1 MMKFLFDIFPLI
13 VFFGSYKWAGS
24 NEEAA
29 QALVNG
35 HLSGII
41 SGGAITASQAPIIVA
56 TITGIIATALQIGY
70 LLLRRRKVDG
80 ALWVSMIV
88 FLFFGGLTI
97 YFHDD
102 DFIKWKPT
110 IIYWSFA
117 IAMIVAQRFFGKNLI
132 RAAMEKQIGLPDEI
146 WHRLNTA
153 WIMFWIAL
161 GLLNLFVAF
170 VLFKADT
177 NAWVSF
183 KAFGVTG
190 LMLAFFV
197 AQGFYLAK
205 HIKDEA

>member
-1 MMKFLFDIFPLI
+1 MMKFLFDILPLI
-13 VFFGSYKWAGS
+13 VFFATYKWGGS
-24 NEEAA
+24 NEAAA

-35 HLSGII
+35 NLSGII

-56 TITGIIATALQIGY
+56 TIAGIAATALQIGY
-70 LLLRRRKVDG
+70 LLLRGRKVDG
-80 ALWVSMIV
+80 ALWVSMFV

-117 IAMIVAQRFFGKNLI
+117 IAMVVAYRFFGKNLI
-132 RAAMEKQIGLPDEI
+132 RAAMEKQVALPDHV
-146 WHRLNTA
+146 WQRLNTV
-153 WIMFWIAL
+153 WIMFWVAL

-177 NAWVSF
+177 SAWVSF

-190 LMLAFFV
+190 LMFAFFV

>member
-1 MMKFLFDIFPLI
+1 MLKFLFDIFPLL
-13 VFFGSYKWAGS
+13 VFFGSYRWAGN
-24 NEEAA
+24 NEGTA
-29 QALVNG
+29 QLLVNDN
-35 HLSGII
+35 LSGII
-41 SGGAITASQAPIIVA
+41 SGGAIQASQAPIIVA
-56 TITGIIATALQIGY
+56 TIAGIVATAIQIAY
-70 LLLRRRKVDG
+70 LLARGKRVDG
-80 ALWVSMIV
+80 ALWVSMVV

-117 IAMIVAQRFFGKNLI
+117 AAMVVAYRFFGKNLI
-132 RAAMEKQIGLPDEI
+132 RAAMEKQIALPDEV
-146 WHRLNTA
+146 WTRLNTV
-153 WIMFWIAL
+153 WVLFWVAL

-190 LMLAFFV
+190 LMLVFFV
-197 AQGFYLAK
+197 AQGFYLSK

>member
-1 MMKFLFDIFPLI
+1 MKFLFDIFPLL

-24 NEEAA
+24 NEDVA
-29 QALVNG
+29 QALING
-35 HLSGII
+35 NLSGII
-41 SGGAITASQAPIIVA
+41 SGGAITASQAPIILA

-70 LLLRRRKVDG
+70 LLLRGRKVDG

-117 IAMIVAQRFFGKNLI
+117 AAMIVAHLFFGKNLI
-132 RAAMEKQIGLPDEI
+132 RAAMEKQVTLPDEV
-146 WHRLNTA
+146 WHRLNVA
-153 WIMFWIAL
+153 WVAFWIVL
-161 GLLNLFVAF
+161 GVLNLFVAF
-170 VLFKADT
+170 VLFKSDT
-177 NAWVSF
+177 GAWVSF

>member
-1 MMKFLFDIFPLI
+1 MMKFLFDIFPLL

-24 NEEAA
+24 NEEHA
-29 QALVNG
+29 QALVNE
-35 HLSGII
+35 HLSGVI

-56 TITGIIATALQIGY
+56 TITGIVATALQIAY
-70 LLLRRRKVDG
+70 LLARGRKVDG
-80 ALWVSMIV
+80 ALWVSMVV

-117 IAMIVAQRFFGKNLI
+117 IAMVVAARFFNKNLI
-132 RAAMEKQIGLPDEI
+132 RAAMEKQIALPDEV
-146 WHRLNTA
+146 WKRLNTA
-153 WIMFWIAL
+153 WVAFWIVL
-161 GLLNLFVAF
+161 GILNLFVAF

-197 AQGFYLAK
+197 AQGFYLSR

>member
-1 MMKFLFDIFPLI
+1 MMKFLFDIFPLL
-13 VFFGSYKWAGS
+13 VFFGSYRWAGG
-24 NEEAA
+24 NEDAA
-29 QALVNG
+29 AALVNG

-41 SGGAITASQAPIIVA
+41 SGGAILASQAPIIIA
-56 TITGIIATALQIGY
+56 TIAGIVATALQIAY
-70 LLLRRRKVDG
+70 LLARGRKVDG
-80 ALWVSMIV
+80 ALWVSMVV

-117 IAMIVAQRFFGKNLI
+117 AAMVIAYRFFGKNLI
-132 RAAMEKQIGLPDEI
+132 RAAMEKQIALPDEV
-146 WHRLNTA
+146 WVRLNTV
-153 WIMFWIAL
+153 WVLFWVAL

-190 LMLAFFV
+190 LMLVFFV
-197 AQGFYLAK
+197 AQGFYLSK

>member
-1 MMKFLFDIFPLI
+1 MKFLFDIFPLL

-24 NEEAA
+24 NEEMA

-56 TITGIIATALQIGY
+56 TITGIVATALQIGY

-80 ALWVSMIV
+80 ALWVSMVV

>member
-13 VFFGSYKWAGS
+13 VFFVSYKWAGS
-24 NEEAA
+24 HEEVA
-29 QALVNG
+29 QAVINE

-56 TITGIIATALQIGY
+56 TALQIGY
-70 LLLRRRKVDG
+70 LLLRGRKVDG
-80 ALWVSMIV
+80 ALWVSLVV
-88 FLFFGGLTI
+88 FVFFGGLTI

-117 IAMIVAQRFFGKNLI
+117 VAMIVAQRFFGKNLI

-146 WHRLNTA
+146 WQRLNVA
-153 WIMFWIAL
+153 WIMFWIVL

>member
-1 MMKFLFDIFPLI
+1 MMKFLFDIFPLL
-13 VFFGSYKWAGS
+13 VFFGSYKWAGG
-24 NEEAA
+24 NEEVA
-29 QALVNG
+29 QALING
-35 HLSGII
+35 NLSGII
-41 SGGAITASQAPIIVA
+41 SGGAITASQAPIILA

-70 LLLRRRKVDG
+70 LLLRGRKVDG
-80 ALWVSMIV
+80 ALWVSMVV

-117 IAMIVAQRFFGKNLI
+117 IAMVVASRFFDRNLI
-132 RAAMEKQIGLPDEI
+132 RMAMEKQIALPDEV
-146 WHRLNTA
+146 WQRLNAA
-153 WIMFWIAL
+153 WVMFWIVL

-170 VLFKADT
+170 VLFKSDT
-177 NAWVSF
+177 GAWVSF

-190 LMLAFFV
+190 LMLVFFV
-197 AQGFYLAK
+197 AQGFYLSK

>member
-1 MMKFLFDIFPLI
+1 MMKFLFDIFPLL
-13 VFFGSYKWAGS
+13 VFFGSYKWAGG
-24 NEEAA
+24 NEEVA
-29 QALVNG
+29 QGLING

-41 SGGAITASQAPIIVA
+41 SGGAIAASQAPIILA
-56 TITGIIATALQIGY
+56 TITGIIATALQIAY
-70 LLLRRRKVDG
+70 LLLRGRKVDG
-80 ALWVSMIV
+80 ALWVSMVV

-117 IAMIVAQRFFGKNLI
+117 IAMVVASRFFGKNLI
-132 RAAMEKQIGLPDEI
+132 RLAMEKQVALPDGV
-146 WHRLNTA
+146 WDRLHTA
-153 WIMFWIAL
+153 WVAFWIAL

-170 VLFKADT
+170 VLFKSDT
-177 NAWVSF
+177 GAWVSF

-197 AQGFYLAK
+197 AQGFYLSR